1 MAESRTALR
10 PGLSYRLTL
19 AATLVFVAATLVVVW
34 QLLVLQRELSQRDGE
49 NMVWAL
55 SQAQHEAT
63 VLELELTRLEIREID
78 AEALE
83 LQSDLLVSRLAL
95 LQDGPQR
102 RSLERYQQM
111 QALQAAIAAYE
122 KVDTLQLLAGVDN
135 AAARQPLHA
144 LIEAL
149 AKAGNQVMVRE
160 RVEKSQQLERMARLI
175 RAAFVAAGMVVLCG
189 GWLLWQ
195 LLAALRRQRVLA
207 STIAAQR
214 DTLQHTVDELE
225 RAQNATEAYRN
236 FVSLVSH
243 QFRTPLAVIDSAAQ
257 RLIRTARQKGA
268 APTEQLI
275 ERLGET
281 RHTIEGLTRLL
292 DSVLTSVKLEAGG
305 IQLQAQPL
313 NLAELAERVA
323 ANGAPWLSG
332 RELRLSRQGDVS
344 DYQTAGDPEL
354 LSHVLLNLLGNACK
368 YTAAGSP
375 LAIEL
380 TRQQQLLVCTVRDW
394 GPGVSAADLPH
405 LFDRFFRAAGAAP
418 LPGSGLGLYLARSIA
433 QLHGGDLQASLPEGG
448 GLAVSLHL
456 AAAPV

>member
-1 MAESRTALR
+1 MPEPRSPLR
-10 PGLSYRLTL
+10 HGLQYRLTL
-19 AATLVFVAATLVVVW
+19 AATLLFVAATLVVVW

-63 VLELELTRLEIREID
+63 VLELGLTRFEMREID

-83 LQSDLLVSRLAL
+83 LQSDLLFSRLSL
-95 LQDGPQR
+95 LRDGPQR

-111 QALQAAIAAYE
+111 AALEPAIAAFE

-144 LIEAL
+144 LIAAL

-160 RVEKSQQLERMARLI
+160 RVENSQQLDRLARLI

-195 LLAALRRQRVLA
+195 LLAALRRQRVFA
-207 STIAAQR
+207 STIEAQR
-214 DTLQHTVDELE
+214 DTLQQTVDELE
-225 RAQNATEAYRN
+225 RAQNATETYRN

-257 RLIRTARQKGA
+257 RLIRTARQQGA

-275 ERLGET
+275 ERMGET

-313 NLAELAERVA
+313 NLAELVERVV
-323 ANGAPWLSG
+323 ANGAPWLGG
-332 RELRLSRQGDVS
+332 RELQLSREGELG

-354 LSHVLLNLLGNACK
+354 LTHVLLNLLGNACK

-375 LAIEL
+375 LSIRL
-380 TRQQQLLVCTVRDW
+380 SRQPTQLLCTVRDW
-394 GPGVSAADLPH
+394 GPGVSASDLPH
-405 LFDRFFRAAGAAP
+405 LFERFFRSSNAAQ

-448 GLAVSLHL
+448 GLAITLSL
-456 AAAPV
+456 PVAQV

>member
-1 MAESRTALR
+1 M
-10 PGLSYRLTL
+10 G
-19 AATLVFVAATLVVVW
+19 
-34 QLLVLQRELSQRDGE
+34 
-49 NMVWAL
+49 
-55 SQAQHEAT
+55 
-63 VLELELTRLEIREID
+63 
-78 AEALE
+78 
-83 LQSDLLVSRLAL
+83 
-95 LQDGPQR
+95 
-102 RSLERYQQM
+102 
-111 QALQAAIAAYE
+111 
-122 KVDTLQLLAGVDN
+122 
-135 AAARQPLHA
+135 
-144 LIEAL
+144 
-149 AKAGNQVMVRE
+149 
-160 RVEKSQQLERMARLI
+160 
-175 RAAFVAAGMVVLCG
+175 
-189 GWLLWQ
+189 
-195 LLAALRRQRVLA
+195 
-207 STIAAQR
+207 
-214 DTLQHTVDELE
+214 TLQHTVDELE
-225 RAQNATEAYRN
+225 RAQNATETYRN

-292 DSVLTSVKLEAGG
+292 DSVLTSVKLEAGS

-323 ANGAPWLSG
+323 ANGAPWLGG

-354 LSHVLLNLLGNACK
+354 LTHVLLNLLGNACK
-368 YTAAGSP
+368 YTVAGSP